1 MMQTQNKAVSLQLSQ
16 STLMRLI
23 KNKAVNIN
31 DFHCLDR
38 ESKEV
43 VRRSFLKSTFN
54 DSSRMA

>member
-23 KNKAVNIN
+23 KNNAVNIN
-31 DFHCLDR
+31 DFQCLDK

-43 VRRSFLKSTFN
+43 VRRSFLKSTFK
-54 DSSRMA
+54 DSSRIV